1 MDFIR
6 VSVSFLSFFL
16 YFGRFQRDFSE
27 FLAVFLYNEG
37 VLGLSEELR
46 DHQNIVKLIN
56 VFYKPNKLLGRL
68 TNHKNGPKMG

>member
-27 FLAVFLYNEG
+27 FLAVFLYNEPF
-37 VLGLSEELR
+37 SSIMR
-46 DHQNIVKLIN
+46 
-56 VFYKPNKLLGRL
+56 VF
-68 TNHKNGPKMG
+68 